1 MSKVIE
7 GGYRD
12 VSVRQFMP
20 GKVELR
26 IHSREGSGPQ
36 GDQDT
41 HLTPSEA
48 RILAYALLAE
58 AERVDSVAT
67 RN

>member
-1 MSKVIE
+1 MGKVIE

-12 VSVRQFMP
+12 VSVGRLLP
-20 GKVELR
+20 GTVELR
-26 IHSREGSGPQ
+26 IHGSAPQ

-41 HLTPSEA
+41 HLKPAEA

-58 AERVDSVAT
+58 AERVESAT
-67 RN
+67 RP

>member
-1 MSKVIE
+1 MAKVLE

-12 VSVRQFMP
+12 VSVRQFLP

-26 IHSREGSGPQ
+26 IHGQAPQ
-36 GDQDT
+36 GDQDM
-41 HLTPSEA
+41 HMSPSEA

-58 AERVDSVAT
+58 AERLSAAGGGK
-67 RN
+67 